1 MFTQLLQAWNQ
12 YLIQQPYY
20 QDHFIVQKPELAENL
35 LIALNKDW
43 SETISVVPFITEFAE
58 STRLSSAHLMDSLFA
73 LLRLVNQI
81 ELPHPRLQ
89 VREMEYNLQNLIIK
103 LSSFFTFTR
112 IDMNLPAHPKSFIRM
127 VQNSTPQFEL
137 DANFRLC
144 RINEALLQKFGYPKD
159 ELLQQPIRILFSESS
174 QTLLQ
179 FAQKQLQRGLRY
191 MIRLEVE
198 ARSSRHRKFR
208 AIVQIMRAE
217 TEDPDIAFTGLIQDV
232 SESKETR
239 ELVSLLSLA
248 LENVGD
254 GIVVLEPQ
262 PDGKILYLNSA
273 MEKLSG
279 HERYQLFGK
288 PFSTLLGK
296 RVRKRILKEIFEAS
310 LKRGWKGELV
320 QHHRDGHPYV
330 VEIHTKPVKDENG
343 NIVAIVGI
351 ERDIT
356 DFKAAHLKILDLGR
370 FIQQIINNLHHF
382 IIVTDEHFRIQFWN
396 ESLAK
401 KTGRQGTSVIDRS
414 LNEVLP
420 QLLDKIPD
428 KIFRRSKKTA
438 LLFNER
444 LSLNLFSEEDRYFQI
459 SISHFVSATRAEN
472 LYLWVLEDITDA
484 FKKDQHIRFLSKIPE
499 NSPILIFSIDLEG
512 KIVYSNPTAYTTC
525 RELNGG
531 KSCPQKLLPG
541 TLMYDIAMGDFPAG
555 ESREYL
561 HRIGNR
567 VFQYIAFRPEDLDF
581 VFLYG
586 IDITDRLELQNRLI
600 QTERIRAMGEMA
612 AGVAHDFNN
621 LLAIILGRVQLLKMK
636 TADSEWT
643 QELQVIEKAAQQG
656 SEIVQKLHE
665 TTRQKRERHFQ
676 PVSLSEIIRESLM
689 FSIQKVK
696 PAAQIKG
703 TDVRIHTQLND
714 ELVVFGN
721 PIELKELFTNLIF
734 NAFDA
739 MPGGGDLYIRSR
751 LKDEDT
757 VVIQVRDTGMGIP
770 EEIIHRIFDP
780 FFTTK
785 GEKGTGL
792 GLSLVYNIVTAHH
805 GKINVN
811 SRIQQGTE
819 FLIELPLSKEVVEQK
834 PEPSPCRCGENDR
847 LRILVVDD
855 EVELLETTVE
865 ILRLQFKEVDMARN
879 GEEAIQKFKQK
890 NYDVVITDLGMPRIS
905 GWEVAREVKKHNP
918 SVRTILMTGWGQ
930 QAEAEL
936 KHHHY
941 VDLVLSKP
949 YDIQKLMENIQNLWH
964 QDHAFSGS

>member
-1 MFTQLLQAWNQ
+1 MLTQLLQAWNR

-20 QDHFIVQKPELAENL
+20 QDHFIVQRPELAENL

-43 SETISVVPFITEFAE
+43 SETITIVPFITEFVE
-58 STRLSSAHLMDSLFA
+58 STRLSSTHLMDSLFA
-73 LLRLVNQI
+73 LLRLVNQKKIPLSRRQATEI
-81 ELPHPRLQ
+81 EH
-89 VREMEYNLQNLIIK
+89 NLQNLIIK

-112 IDMNLPAHPKSFIRM
+112 IDMNLPTHPKSFIRM

-137 DANFRLC
+137 DSQFRF
-144 RINEALLQKFGYPKD
+144 RKVNEALLQKFGYHKK
-159 ELLQQPIRILFSESS
+159 ELLHQHIRQLFTESS
-174 QTLLQ
+174 QTLLRY
-179 FAQKQLQRGLRY
+179 AQRQLQRGHRY

-198 ARSSRHRKFR
+198 ARSSKHRKFR

-217 TEDPDIAFTGLIQDV
+217 ADDPDIAYTGLIQDV

-239 ELVSLLSLA
+239 DLVSLLSLA

-254 GIVVLEPQ
+254 GIVVIEPHL
-262 PDGKILYLNSA
+262 DGKILYLNSA

-279 HERYQLFGK
+279 YERYQLYGK

-296 RVRKRILKEIFEAS
+296 RVRKRILKEIFEES
-310 LKRGWKGELV
+310 LKIGWKGELV
-320 QHHRDGHPYV
+320 QHHRNGDSYI
-330 VEIHTKPVKDENG
+330 VELHTKPVKDENG

-356 DFKAAHLKILDLGR
+356 EFKAAHLKILDLGR
-370 FIQQIINNLHHF
+370 FIQQIINNLHHL
-382 IIVTDEHFRIQFWN
+382 IIVTDEHFRIKFWN
-396 ESLAK
+396 ESLAR
-401 KTGRQGTSVIDRS
+401 KTGFPEDEVIDRS
-414 LNEVLP
+414 LSEVLP
-420 QLLDKIPD
+420 QLIDSIPRE
-428 KIFRRSKKTA
+428 IFRKSRKSA
-438 LLFNER
+438 MLFNER
-444 LSLNLFSEEDRYFQI
+444 LSLNLFSEEERHFQV

-472 LYLWVLEDITDA
+472 LYLWVLEDITEA

-499 NSPILIFSIDLEG
+499 NSPILIFSLNLEG
-512 KIVYSNPTAYTTC
+512 KVIYSNPTVTKTC
-525 RELNGG
+525 QELDNG
-531 KSCPQKLLPG
+531 KTCPQKLLPS
-541 TLMYDIAMGDFPAG
+541 TLMYDIAVGDFTAG
-555 ESREYL
+555 DSREYL
-561 HRIGNR
+561 HRIGER

-581 VFLYG
+581 IFLYG

-621 LLAIILGRVQLLKMK
+621 LLAIILGRVQLLKLK
-636 TADSEWT
+636 TENQEWA
-643 QELQVIEKAAQQG
+643 QELEVIEKAAQQG

-676 PVSLSEIIRESLM
+676 PVSLSEVIRESLM

-696 PAAQIKG
+696 PAAQLQGK
-703 TDVRIHTQLND
+703 DVHIHTQLD
-714 ELVVFGN
+714 DQLVVFGN

-739 MPGGGDLYIRSR
+739 MPGGGDLYIQSR
-751 LKDEDT
+751 RKDDDT
-757 VVIQVRDTGMGIP
+757 VEIRVRDTGMGIP

-811 SRIQQGTE
+811 SEIQKGTE
-819 FLIELPLSKEVVEQK
+819 FQIELPLSKEALEHK
-834 PEPSPCRCGENDR
+834 PQPTDCQCDENGE

-855 EVELLETTVE
+855 ELELLETTVE

-879 GEEAIQKFKQK
+879 GEEAIEKFKK
-890 NYDVVITDLGMPRIS
+890 KAYDVVITDLGMPRIS
-905 GWEVAREVKKHNP
+905 GWEVAREVKKYNP
-918 SVRTILMTGWGQ
+918 TVRTILITGWGQ

-936 KHHHY
+936 KHHQY

-949 YDIQKLMENIQNLWH
+949 YDIQKLMEKIQKLSH
-964 QDHAFSGS
+964 QDHALSE